1 MSIGTQTIVSGAR
14 TNYGVTAATLKV
26 RDVEDKINL
35 LDPYLAPIDDFF
47 ATNKLANQVTTGE
60 YSKFEWFEDAFLPDV
75 TTLSAGITGG
85 STTESTVTTAADIFL
100 DNDTV
105 LIEETDELL
114 LVTTANTGSVDLKHV
129 GSGNITAAAAG
140 GRIQRLVPAFTE
152 TGTKQSSMTVLA
164 VAKYG
169 YCQII
174 KKGLSMSGR
183 QMAAKQYGGDDWSY
197 QWIKA
202 AREIKEALERTFLY
216 NDDGYV
222 DTSNGRSYSA
232 GFLSLTTNCIEYA
245 GTLNKVKWDSGL
257 QQIFENGKASV
268 LNAYAGGD
276 ALSAIS
282 AFASQPFTYSQ
293 TGSSMN
299 ITRAGIVNATEKG
312 RPKLLEYVHPM
323 GIVNVYWNPQLK
335 GSKYSGY
342 ILIMNPE
349 NVKKR
354 FMAPDKKGPRK
365 YRVEMGIETPG
376 ADQYDAQY
384 LFDQGLQIKLE
395 ESHGWFKRTT

>member
-1 MSIGTQTIVSGAR
+1 MSIGTQTNVAGTR

-35 LDPYLAPIDDFF
+35 LDPYLSPIDDFF
-47 ATNKLANQVTTGE
+47 ATNKLANKVTTGE
-60 YSKFEWFEDAFLPDV
+60 YAKFEWFEDAFLPDV
-75 TTLSAGITGG
+75 TTLTKAITGG

-100 DNDTV
+100 ENDTV

-114 LVTTANTGSVDLKHV
+114 LVTAANTGSVDLKHV
-129 GSGNITAAAAG
+129 GSGNITAAASG
-140 GRIQRLVPAFTE
+140 GRIQRLVPAFVE
-152 TGTKQSSMTVLA
+152 AGAKQTALTVLA
-164 VAKYG
+164 VPKYG
-169 YCQII
+169 YCQIL

-183 QMAAKQYGGDDWSY
+183 QQAAKQYGGDDWSY

-202 AREIKEALERTFLY
+202 AREIKEALERTLLY
-216 NDDGYV
+216 NDDAYV
-222 DTSNGRSYSA
+222 DTTNGRSYTA
-232 GFLSLTTNCIEYA
+232 GFLSLTTNIIEYA
-245 GTLNKVKWDSGL
+245 GTLNKVKWDEGL
-257 QQIFENGKASV
+257 QQIFENGRSAV

-293 TGSSMN
+293 TGGQMQV
-299 ITRAGIVNATEKG
+299 TRAGIVNATQNG
-312 RPKLLEYVHPM
+312 RPKLLQYMHPM

-335 GSKYSGY
+335 GPKYSGY
-342 ILIMNPE
+342 ILVMNPD
-349 NVKKR
+349 NVQKR

-376 ADQYDAQY
+376 YDTTDAQY

-395 ESHGWFKRTT
+395 ETHGWFKRTT